1 MSPVDRSRLPPPGGV
16 PVFDLPGVAKHSL
29 DNSLRLWT
37 VEHRGVSLVAA
48 LLLFPVGSA
57 ADPVARPGLAAATAD
72 LLDEGAGARPG
83 LALHDAVARI
93 GGRLKI
99 GVNADA
105 TALSLLMLTKFKE
118 RGLSLLADLAVRP
131 QMREEDFERVR
142 QLRLS
147 RLAQFGRDPS
157 AVADRAFMRLAYGG
171 GHPYGHLPIGT
182 EEALRALE
190 LAELVSF
197 GRSAY
202 RPAGATL
209 IVVGDASHAELAL
222 AARAAFGDWPVAA
235 PTTAS
240 VPLRDRDAA
249 LASPPVSSR
258 LALVHRDAAAQ
269 SALRIGLPAASRG
282 DPDYHRTHVL
292 NMVLGGQFASR
303 IMLNLREDKGYT
315 YGARTSFDFRRAPGP
330 FVMETSVQTDA
341 TAAAIQEVLAEL
353 EGICEGRPVTAPE
366 LLVAQAALTRGY
378 PREFQTAEQVA
389 RALGSLALHGLSE
402 DELTQFPARVSS
414 VDAKAVTR
422 VARKYLDPNRLL
434 TVVVGD
440 REAVGPSL
448 AALGLGAPAPLS

>member
-1 MSPVDRSRLPPPGGV
+1 
-16 PVFDLPGVAKHSL
+16 
-29 DNSLRLWT
+29 
-37 VEHRGVSLVAA
+37 
-48 LLLFPVGSA
+48 
-57 ADPVARPGLAAATAD
+57 
-72 LLDEGAGARPG
+72 
-83 LALHDAVARI
+83 
-93 GGRLKI
+93 
-99 GVNADA
+99 
-105 TALSLLMLTKFKE
+105 
-118 RGLSLLADLAVRP
+118 
-131 QMREEDFERVR
+131 MREEDFERVR